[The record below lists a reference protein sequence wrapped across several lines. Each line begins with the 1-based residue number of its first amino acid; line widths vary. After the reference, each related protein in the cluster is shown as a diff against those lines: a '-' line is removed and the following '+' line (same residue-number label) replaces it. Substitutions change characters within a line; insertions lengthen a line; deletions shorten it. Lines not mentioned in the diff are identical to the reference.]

1 MSDQEQTATCS
12 ACLAPIRWVL
22 TLGDKRMPLNLDPSP
37 DGNVVPVET
46 EDGQIRAR
54 VLTGVELPAQRQAW
68 VPHHRTCPH
77 ADDFRR
83 RKRAA
88 AVRCGVCR
96 EPMDPVLA
104 AHGHTTHPGCAPVP
118 GRMPRPDEGGP
129 EQEALTL

>member
-1 MSDQEQTATCS
+1 MSDQDLASCS

-22 TLGDKRMPLNLDPSP
+22 TEGDKRMPIDPTPSP
-37 DGNVVPVET
+37 DGNVVPVRRD
-46 EDGQIRAR
+46 DGSIRAR
-54 VLTGVELPAQRQAW
+54 VLTGDQLPAQRTAW